1 MRYLGCC
8 SWLGNPPGQALG
20 VALDVAGG
28 MVFMAGSMSEP
39 DEDPDLYMAAFE
51 IATGQ
56 VLWTW
61 THGTIY
67 SDILTD
73 LVFDEDNGVIY
84 ACGYTRGNF
93 SYALDADPAPE
104 VKLQDMVVLA
114 LDPSTQETIWL
125 KTYTSGPLV
134 DRADFAFTIT
144 FDRNGVLH
152 VGGTTRGTG
161 FDTDGSAGE
170 DDPDTRPRFLSSPG
184 YNPSANSGS
193 LYPGTH
199 RSTFYSNTNRN
210 SYYPGTHCSACYTS
224 AYHSSFPSTHCIPL
238 YPCTHGT
245 PLYPSTNYN
254 TRYSSANRSPF
265 YPSTNFV
272 AFCPATHC
280 SSFYPITHHIA
291 RYPSANRSS
300 FHRGTNF
307 SAFCPATHRGPVYP
321 NTHCSPF
328 DLSTHYSG
336 TNRSSCHPI
345 THHIARYSSA
355 NRSSFHP
362 GTNFSAFCPATHRGP
377 VYPNTH
383 CSPFDLSTHY
393 SGTNRSSCHPSTHY
407 IACYSSANR
416 SSFDP
421 GTHCGAGTNGG
432 SCYSS
437 TYSGAGSSDV
447 PPDIC
452 SCSDAFSHDKVTH
465 TVARHA
471 GPHSLSSHRTPD
483 NGTHCT
489 TLSGS
494 RAPIPCPDADTDNA
508 RHPGTYRPAD
518 VSPFRCHGAPYH
530 ARSPTTNS
538 APFRCHGAP
547 DDVGFATEAYP
558 LALRPGPPDAV
569 THSSS
574 EHCRDRRRGRR

>member
-1 MRYLGCC
+1 MQYLGCC
-8 SWLGNPPGQALG
+8 SWLGNPPGESLG
-20 VALDVAGG
+20 VALDAAGG
-28 MVFMAGSMSEP
+28 VVFMAGSMSEP
-39 DEDPDLYMAAFE
+39 DEDSELYMAAFE

-73 LVFDEDNGVIY
+73 LAFDEENGVLY
-84 ACGYTRGNF
+84 ACGYTRGDF

-170 DDPDTRPRFLSSPG
+170 DDPDTRPRLLRFMVSLAPHNSPFF
-184 YNPSANSGS
+184 S
-193 LYPGTH
+193 LDVARSLDTGTH
-199 RSTFYSNTNRN
+199 CSTFHSNTNRN
-210 SYYPGTHCSACYTS
+210 PYYPGTHCSACYTS
-224 AYHSSFPSTHCIPL
+224 ANHSSFPSTHCIPL
-238 YPCTHGT
+238 YPCTHCT
-245 PLYPSTNYN
+245 PLYPSTNCN

-265 YPSTNFV
+265 YPSTNFI
-272 AFCPATHC
+272 AFFPSTHC
-280 SSFYPITHHIA
+280 GSFYPITHYIT
-291 RYPSANRSS
+291 RYASANRSS
-300 FHRGTNF
+300 LHPSTNF
-307 SAFCPATHRGPVYP
+307 SAFYPATHRGPVYP
-321 NTHCSPF
+321 NTHCSPL
-328 DLSTHYSG
+328 DPGTHFSG
-336 TNRSSCHPI
+336 ANRSSCHPS
-345 THHIARYSSA
+345 THDIARYSSA
-355 NRSSFHP
+355 NRSSF
-362 GTNFSAFCPATHRGP
+362 
-377 VYPNTH
+377 
-383 CSPFDLSTHY
+383 
-393 SGTNRSSCHPSTHY
+393 
-407 IACYSSANR
+407 
-416 SSFDP
+416 DP
-421 GTHCGAGTNGG
+421 CTHCGAGTDDD

-437 TYSGAGSSDV
+437 TDSGAGSSDV

-452 SCSDAFSHDKVTH
+452 SRSDAFSPDKVTH

-471 GPHSLSSHRTPD
+471 GPPPLSSHRTPD
-483 NGTHCT
+483 NDTHYT

-494 RAPIPCPDADTDNA
+494 RAPVPCPDADTDIA
-508 RHPGTYRPAD
+508 RHHGTYRPAD
-518 VSPFRCHGAPYH
+518 SSPVRCHGAPYN
-530 ARSPTTNS
+530 ARSPTNNS
-538 APFRCHGAP
+538 APFRCHGPP

-558 LALRPGPPDAV
+558 LALLRGPPDAV

>member
-1 MRYLGCC
+1 
-8 SWLGNPPGQALG
+8 GQALG

-73 LVFDEDNGVIY
+73 LAFDEENGVLY
-84 ACGYTRGNF
+84 ACGYTRGDF

-170 DDPDTRPRFLSSPG
+170 DDPDTRPRFLSSRG
-184 YNPSANSGS
+184 CNPSANSGS

-238 YPCTHGT
+238 YP
-245 PLYPSTNYN
+245 STNHN

-265 YPSTNFV
+265 YPSTNFI
-272 AFCPATHC
+272 AF
-280 SSFYPITHHIA
+280 F
-291 RYPSANRSS
+291 
-300 FHRGTNF
+300 
-307 SAFCPATHRGPVYP
+307 PATHRGPVYP

-328 DLSTHYSG
+328 D
-336 TNRSSCHPI
+336 P
-345 THHIARYSSA
+345 
-355 NRSSFHP
+355 
-362 GTNFSAFCPATHRGP
+362 
-377 VYPNTH
+377 
-383 CSPFDLSTHY
+383 STHY

-421 GTHCGAGTNGG
+421 GTHCGAGTNDG
-432 SCYSS
+432 SSYSS
-437 TYSGAGSSDV
+437 TDNGAGSSDV
-447 PPDIC
+447 PSDIC
-452 SCSDAFSHDKVTH
+452 SCSDAFSHDKVAH

-471 GPHSLSSHRTPD
+471 GPHSLSSHHTPD

-494 RAPIPCPDADTDNA
+494 RAPVPCPDADTDIA

-518 VSPFRCHGAPYH
+518 FSPFRCHGAPYN

-547 DDVGFATEAYP
+547 DDVGFAAEAYP

>member
-73 LVFDEDNGVIY
+73 LVFDEENGVIY
-84 ACGYTRGNF
+84 ACGYTRGDF

-170 DDPDTRPRFLSSPG
+170 DDPDTRPRLLSSRG
-184 YNPSANSGS
+184 CNPSANSGS

-199 RSTFYSNTNRN
+199 RSTFYSSTNRN

-238 YPCTHGT
+238 YPCTHCT
-245 PLYPSTNYN
+245 PLHPSTNYN

-272 AFCPATHC
+272 AFFPATHC
-280 SSFYPITHHIA
+280 GSFYPITHHIA
-291 RYPSANRSS
+291 RYSSANRSS

-328 DLSTHYSG
+328 D
-336 TNRSSCHPI
+336 P
-345 THHIARYSSA
+345 
-355 NRSSFHP
+355 
-362 GTNFSAFCPATHRGP
+362 
-377 VYPNTH
+377 
-383 CSPFDLSTHY
+383 STHY

-437 TYSGAGSSDV
+437 TDSGAGSSDV

-452 SCSDAFSHDKVTH
+452 SCSDAFSHDKVAH

-483 NGTHCT
+483 NGAHCT

-494 RAPIPCPDADTDNA
+494 RAPVPCPDAVTDIA
-508 RHPGTYRPAD
+508 RHPGTYGPAGF
-518 VSPFRCHGAPYH
+518 SPFRCHGAPYN

-538 APFRCHGAP
+538 ASFRCHGAP
-547 DDVGFATEAYP
+547 DDVGFAAEAYP